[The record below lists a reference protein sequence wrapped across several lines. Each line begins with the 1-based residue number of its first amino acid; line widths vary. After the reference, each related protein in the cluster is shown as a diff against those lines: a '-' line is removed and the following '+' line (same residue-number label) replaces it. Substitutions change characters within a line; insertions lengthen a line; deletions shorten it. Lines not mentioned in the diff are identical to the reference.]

1 MIRTPITLAFAAVL
15 ALAACAPA
23 GTRPAAAQQ
32 IRTPEQLLQAMH
44 DRYAGKWYTT
54 LTFMQK
60 TTRHLPNDSV
70 RVDTWREYGAMPGR
84 LRIEMGDPALNNG
97 AIYANDSV
105 YAIRGGQVAAR
116 RAQRNSLM
124 VLGFDVY
131 AQPVER
137 SAEILREEGFL
148 PGTLR
153 TDSWNGH
160 PVYVVSSDNNG
171 GHREFWIDAG
181 TLLYVRSIEPVPGP
195 AGAPAR
201 VMDVRFEDYKPYAG
215 GWVAERV
222 DIRMDG
228 KTMQMEEYSD
238 VRVNQ
243 TLSPDLWIPEKWT
256 TAPRP

>member
-1 MIRTPITLAFAAVL
+1 MNRTRIKLAAAVVM
-15 ALAACAPA
+15 ALAAVRPA
-23 GTRPAAAQQ
+23 GAQ
-32 IRTPEQLLQAMH
+32 ISTPEQLLTAMH

-54 LTFMQK
+54 LTFTQK

-70 RVDTWREYGAMPGR
+70 SVDTWREYGAVPGK

-105 YAIRGGQVAAR
+105 YGIRGGNVAVR

-131 AQPVER
+131 AQPVET
-137 SAEILREEGFL
+137 SAAILREEGFL

-153 TDSWNGH
+153 RDTWNGH
-160 PVYVVSSDNNG
+160 PAYVVSSDAN
-171 GHREFWIDAG
+171 GHREFWIDAE
-181 TLLYVRSIEPVPGP
+181 TLLYVRSIEPIPGQN
-195 AGAPAR
+195 GAPAR
-201 VMDVRFEDYKPYAG
+201 VLDVRFEEYKPYGG

-228 KTMQMEEYSD
+228 KTVQMEEYSD
-238 VRVNQ
+238 VKVNQ
-243 TLSPDLWIPEKWT
+243 ALSPDLWVPEKWV
-256 TAPRP
+256 TAPKP

>member
-1 MIRTPITLAFAAVL
+1 MNRTRITLAAAVL
-15 ALAACAPA
+15 ALSACAPA
-23 GTRPAAAQQ
+23 AVRSVAAQQ
-32 IRTPEQLLQAMH
+32 ISTPEALLRAMH
-44 DRYAGKWYTT
+44 DRYAGKWYST
-54 LTFMQK
+54 LSFTQK

-70 RVDTWREYGAMPGR
+70 RVDTWREWGAMPGR
-84 LRIEMGDPALNNG
+84 LRIEMGDAAAGNG

-105 YAIRGGQVAAR
+105 YGIRGGNVAVR

-131 AQPVER
+131 ALAPER

-153 TDSWNGH
+153 RDTWQGR
-160 PVYVVSSDNNG
+160 PAYVVSSDNNG

-181 TLLYVRSIEPVPGP
+181 TMLYVRSLEPVPGP

-201 VMDVRFEDYKPYAG
+201 VMDVRFENYKPYAG
-215 GWVAERV
+215 GFVAERV
-222 DIRMDG
+222 DIQMDG

-238 VRVNQ
+238 VKVNQ
-243 TLSPDLWIPEKWT
+243 TFSPDLFAPEKWST
-256 TAPRP
+256 TPKP